1 MQNNTN
7 QEALL
12 GPPRIDIASVGISA
26 LASFV
31 AGAVGGIFVLI
42 CTFLFLGTAQESAS
56 AIFPYVLALVGL
68 IAILLTVYVQAYFG
82 GLIFPEKYVRRSQET
97 AQIFGFNLLMFILFT
112 PLYVY
117 VGGARVD
124 LLMMV
129 FCVHAL
135 TTTLG
140 SVLIGE
146 IIAQYR
152 YSLLALYSSFI
163 GFFSA
168 AFISFILFA
177 STTISTQILF
187 SLSSVLV
194 VSIFAQTLFRTVF
207 EYLYY
212 KIYSLTGLDLL
223 GNAFSEIQADELARV
238 HEAEKALT
246 QFQ

>member
-7 QEALL
+7 QEDFL
-12 GPPRIDIASVGISA
+12 GPPRIDMASVGISA

-31 AGAVGGIFVLI
+31 AGAVGGMFVLI
-42 CTFLFLGTAQESAS
+42 CTFLFLGATQESAS
-56 AIFPYVLALVGL
+56 AIFPYVLSLVGL
-68 IAILLTVYVQAYFG
+68 IAILITVYVQAYFG
-82 GLIFPEKYVRRSQET
+82 GLIFPSKYVRRSQET
-97 AQIFGFNLLMFILFT
+97 AQIFGFNLLMYLLFT

-129 FCVHAL
+129 FCFHTL
-135 TTTLG
+135 ITTLG

-146 IIAQYR
+146 VIAQYR
-152 YSLLALYSSFI
+152 YSLLALYASFI
-163 GFFSA
+163 GFFFA
-168 AFISFILFA
+168 AFITFILFA
-177 STTISTQILF
+177 GTTISTQILF

-194 VSIFAQTLFRTVF
+194 ISIFAQTLFRTLF
-207 EYLYY
+207 EFIYY

-238 HEAEKALT
+238 QEAEKVLT